1 MKKILWFF
9 LLVLL
14 SGCVPFSVEGR
25 LEEAEL
31 RGRLLLPTPYF
42 GDFCVVDGESGRG
55 YPLPFA
61 QVMVRTDNGDEHET
75 LSDCSGEYEIR
86 GVTGKNGIIYARR
99 STVVL
104 AKGFSSLQPG
114 KINEVGVVDGYT
126 TAQVAIF
133 EAALRLYPQSVYYRD
148 IPNFTPSKVLVVL
161 VEEALARGQNPLEDP
176 LVRMEAHRLIDVW
189 FGG

>member
-1 MKKILWFF
+1 LLKKILGFF

-25 LEEAEL
+25 LNETVL
-31 RGRLLLPTPYF
+31 RGRILLPAPYF
-42 GDFCVVDGESGRG
+42 GDFCTDTGESEG

-61 QVMVRTDNGDEHET
+61 RVMVRTDNGDEYET
-75 LSDCSGEYEIR
+75 LSDCSGRYEIR
-86 GVTGKNGIIYARR
+86 GVTERSGIIYAKRGAM
-99 STVVL
+99 VL

-114 KINEVGVVDGYT
+114 EINEVGVVDGYT

-148 IPNFTPSKVLVVL
+148 IPNFTPSKVLVTL
-161 VEEALARGQNPLEDP
+161 VEEALTGGRNPLEDP
-176 LVRMEAHRLIDVW
+176 AVLKEAHRLIDVW
-189 FGG
+189 FGD